1 MDACEYGDRVM
12 SEATSEPMR
21 SQDDLIEQIARQ
33 TVNEAI
39 FDVYINTRKQQQRAV
54 KGQYPSI
61 VAVGRTSKRVEF
73 VGMVETTQSL
83 HNFYA
88 AGQRWR
94 VMAPLQAGMYIYVP
108 KGYCADARTLCLR
121 ETIHISDFRHYWF
134 DDDGLHV
141 EKCFA

>member
-1 MDACEYGDRVM
+1 M
-12 SEATSEPMR
+12 SESTTESTL
-21 SQDDLIEQIARQ
+21 SQDELIERIANQ
-33 TVNEAI
+33 TVNTDI
-39 FDVYINTRKQQQRAV
+39 FDVYTNTRTAQQRTV

-73 VGMVETTQSL
+73 VGMVETVDSL

-88 AGQRWR
+88 AGQRWKAL
-94 VMAPLQAGMYIYVP
+94 APLQAGMYIYVP

-121 ETIHISDFRHYWF
+121 ETIRISDFRHYWL
-134 DDDGLHV
+134 DDDGLYI

>member
-1 MDACEYGDRVM
+1 M
-12 SEATSEPMR
+12 SEATTETTL
-21 SQDDLIEQIARQ
+21 SQDELIEQIVGQ
-33 TVNEAI
+33 TVNTAI
-39 FDVYINTRKQQQRAV
+39 FDVYINTRKVQQRAV

-73 VGMVETTQSL
+73 VGIVETVESL
-83 HNFYA
+83 HNLYA

-94 VMAPLQAGMYIYVP
+94 ALSPLQAGMYLYVP

-121 ETIHISDFRHYWF
+121 ETIRISDFRHYWF